1 MNKGN
6 TLDSIPT
13 DLILE
18 IFSRLSAKSV
28 GRLRYL
34 SKLWRSMLGLPYF
47 TKLFLTRSSDHP
59 RLFFGVKRKGE
70 WFFFSSLQ
78 PQNLYEKPFLVVA
91 ADFHM
96 KFSEDMSHD
105 IYSYA
110 SGLIYFPKMLIE
122 NEKSGAIRVICNPI
136 TGQYAI
142 LPKLIT
148 LQAAR
153 SFLGFDPID
162 NQFKVLLV
170 NNDIVNNDMDILTL
184 GTGELMS
191 EKLKFIEAKCFFAL
205 DDVQLINYKG
215 KLGGISWNNHEVA
228 PVELSM
234 WVLEDVEKQEWSKN
248 VYILPKNV
256 VPNNWLH
263 AAGVT
268 VEGDIVFSE
277 AVVSNPFDVFYFNPE
292 KNTLQHVETHCNHE
306 VFDDENLVNIFVD
319 HVEDLKFDVMK
330 PTYAATSI
338 RPTEQKHKPTSTET
352 SMSRKHHQVR
362 TIDQPQQDRCTF
374 ESINNKFDVMCLLDD
389 D

>member
-1 MNKGN
+1 
-6 TLDSIPT
+6 
-13 DLILE
+13 
-18 IFSRLSAKSV
+18 
-28 GRLRYL
+28 
-34 SKLWRSMLGLPYF
+34 
-47 TKLFLTRSSDHP
+47 
-59 RLFFGVKRKGE
+59 
-70 WFFFSSLQ
+70 
-78 PQNLYEKPFLVVA
+78 
-91 ADFHM
+91 
-96 KFSEDMSHD
+96 
-105 IYSYA
+105 
-110 SGLIYFPKMLIE
+110 
-122 NEKSGAIRVICNPI
+122 
-136 TGQYAI
+136 
-142 LPKLIT
+142 
-148 LQAAR
+148 
-153 SFLGFDPID
+153 
-162 NQFKVLLV
+162 
-170 NNDIVNNDMDILTL
+170 MDILTL
-184 GTGELMS
+184 GTGELRWRKIQCALTH
-191 EKLKFIEAKCFFAL
+191 EPYYEHNGICINWVREIEIFDAKCFFAL
-205 DDVQLINYKG
+205 DDIQLINYKG

-352 SMSRKHHQVR
+352 SMSRKDHQVR

-374 ESINNKFDVMCLLDD
+374 EIINNKFDVMCLLDYD
-389 D
+389 

>member
-1 MNKGN
+1 LYYLAELNDG
-6 TLDSIPT
+6 T
-13 DLILE
+13 
-18 IFSRLSAKSV
+18 SA
-28 GRLRYL
+28 
-34 SKLWRSMLGLPYF
+34 
-47 TKLFLTRSSDHP
+47 
-59 RLFFGVKRKGE
+59 
-70 WFFFSSLQ
+70 
-78 PQNLYEKPFLVVA
+78 VV
-91 ADFHM
+91 
-96 KFSEDMSHD
+96 
-105 IYSYA
+105 
-110 SGLIYFPKMLIE
+110 
-122 NEKSGAIRVICNPI
+122 CC
-136 TGQYAI
+136 
-142 LPKLIT
+142 
-148 LQAAR
+148 
-153 SFLGFDPID
+153 FD
-162 NQFKVLLV
+162 VR
-170 NNDIVNNDMDILTL
+170 
-184 GTGELMS
+184 S
-191 EKLKFIEAKCFFAL
+191 EKLKFFDAKCFFAL
-205 DDVQLINYKG
+205 DDIQLINYKG

-352 SMSRKHHQVR
+352 SMSRKDHQVR

>member
-28 GRLRYL
+28 GRLRCL

-47 TKLFLTRSSDHP
+47 TELFLTRSSDHP
-59 RLFFGVKRKGE
+59 RLFFGVERKGE

-78 PQNLYEKPFLVVA
+78 PQNLYEKPLVVA

-105 IYSYA
+105 MYSYA

-122 NEKSGAIRVICNPI
+122 NEKSGAVRVICNPI
-136 TGQYAI
+136 T
-142 LPKLIT
+142 
-148 LQAAR
+148 
-153 SFLGFDPID
+153 
-162 NQFKVLLV
+162 V
-170 NNDIVNNDMDILTL
+170 NDDMDILTL
-184 GTGELMS
+184 GTGELRS
-191 EKLKFIEAKCFFAL
+191 EKLKFFDAKCFFAL
-205 DDVQLINYKG
+205 DDIQLINYKG

-352 SMSRKHHQVR
+352 SMSRKDHQVR

-374 ESINNKFDVMCLLDD
+374 EIINNKFDVMCLLDYD
-389 D
+389 

>member
-28 GRLRYL
+28 GRLRCL

-47 TKLFLTRSSDHP
+47 TELFLTRSSDHP
-59 RLFFGVKRKGE
+59 RLFFGVERKGE

-78 PQNLYEKPFLVVA
+78 PQNLYEKPLVVA

-105 IYSYA
+105 MYSYA

-122 NEKSGAIRVICNPI
+122 NEKSGAVRVICNPI
-136 TGQYAI
+136 T
-142 LPKLIT
+142 
-148 LQAAR
+148 
-153 SFLGFDPID
+153 
-162 NQFKVLLV
+162 V
-170 NNDIVNNDMDILTL
+170 NDDMDILTL
-184 GTGELMS
+184 GTGELRWR
-191 EKLKFIEAKCFFAL
+191 KIQCAL
-205 DDVQLINYKG
+205 THEPYYEHNGICINWVLYYLAELNDGTSDVG

-352 SMSRKHHQVR
+352 SMSRKDHQVR

-374 ESINNKFDVMCLLDD
+374 EIINNKFDVMCLLDYD
-389 D
+389 